1 MKVPI
6 MVNTGKLKI
15 NNTGGNISSV
25 QSVASG
31 KVNPQIQ
38 EQKHREG
45 KAQMLDM
52 SFVSSATDKQKLDES
67 F

>member
-15 NNTGGNISSV
+15 NNTGGNISSA

-38 EQKHREG
+38 EQNPKKMERNL
-45 KAQMLDM
+45 KIWII
-52 SFVSSATDKQKLDES
+52 
-67 F
+67 

>member
-15 NNTGGNISSV
+15 NQTGGNISSA

-31 KVNPQIQ
+31 KVNPQLQ
-38 EQKHREG
+38 EQKLKAG
-45 KAQMLDM
+45 QAQMLDM
-52 SFVSSATDKQKLDES
+52 SFVSHATEKTKA
-67 F
+67 